1 MPPCIHEMDFKVVL
15 EADGTEVD
23 DEEIFEEFSKEILLL
38 LQPGEVWISSSTDP
52 VPYAYLNPCNMDPYN
67 MDPDKEAS
75 PNGGNLEA
83 SKTSTAVTDCTEA
96 PCTETAS
103 TARK

>member
-23 DEEIFEEFSKEILLL
+23 DEEIFEQFSKEILLL

-52 VPYAYLNPCNMDPYN
+52 VPYAYLNPCNMDP
-67 MDPDKEAS
+67 DKEAS

-83 SKTSTAVTDCTEA
+83 SKTSPAVTDCTEA